1 MPRTPSLYHAQTARF
16 PAKSPIVNRISEMAQ
31 NDSHV
36 PPMVLG
42 QFLPSLVVVILGGWV
57 NAVMQC
63 AIAWPGR
70 GQVLQPVCWPVRWL
84 VR

>member
-1 MPRTPSLYHAQTARF
+1 MYHASRVLLTRKPRIF
-16 PAKSPIVNRISEMAQ
+16 NLISEIRR

-36 PPMVLG
+36 PPAIPT
-42 QFLPSLVVVILGGWV
+42 QFLFGLVFAALGGWV